1 MINKCLLQLKS
12 LGLNIYRVIVLQKI
26 SQYLQTK
33 NQLVCCP
40 KKSVPRRCVDVC
52 VCSSPSCSVYLCLLY
67 LVREI
72 HRSRE
77 IETEYPCVSMCV
89 RVYACFRQSV
99 NLVRCQLVFYVD
111 TFRGTFTDMYV
122 VFTEHTL
129 HTYSLVQIQQ
139 NQLNEQQLTVRIDNR

>member
-67 LVREI
+67 LVRET
-72 HRSRE
+72 HRSRG

-99 NLVRCQLVFYVD
+99 NLVRCQLVLCRHIQRYIYRHVCSIYR
-111 TFRGTFTDMYV
+111 T
-122 VFTEHTL
+122 HI
-129 HTYSLVQIQQ
+129 TYIFVGIDSTKSIKRT
-139 NQLNEQQLTVRIDNR
+139 TVNSKNR